1 MTRKNE
7 ALLDVG
13 RKMIYA
19 EAQALMTIATSL
31 GDAFLD
37 ALDYAADIVKDND
50 VEKRIIIEVQPVNED
65 YVNPDYVK

>member
-1 MTRKNE
+1 MLWGYEIKDERGF
-7 ALLDVG
+7 V
-13 RKMIYA
+13 
-19 EAQALMTIATSL
+19 L
-31 GDAFLD
+31 GDEGEYVFRSKQDAFLD